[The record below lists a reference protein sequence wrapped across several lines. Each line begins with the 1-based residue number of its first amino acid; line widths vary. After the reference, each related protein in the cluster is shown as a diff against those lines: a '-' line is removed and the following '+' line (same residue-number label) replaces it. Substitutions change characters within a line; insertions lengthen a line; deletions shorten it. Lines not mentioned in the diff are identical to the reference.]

1 MAARITSV
9 ILDCADGPRLARFWA
24 ELLGTEIESESPN
37 FIFLRQLPD
46 QPRLG
51 LQPVPEPKTAKNRMH
66 VDLTV
71 DSMPE
76 TVAWIKA
83 NGGRTLSANDIGD
96 FQWTTMADPEGN
108 EFDVHE

>member
-9 ILDCADGPRLARFWA
+9 ILDCTDGPRLARFWA
-24 ELLGTEIESESPN
+24 ELLGTEIEHEMPD

-51 LQPVPEPKTAKNRMH
+51 LQPVPEPKVAKNRMH
-66 VDLTV
+66 MDLTV
-71 DSMPE
+71 DSMSD
-76 TVAWIKA
+76 TVAWIAA
-83 NGGRTLSANDIGD
+83 NGGRTLAQNVIGD
-96 FQWTTMADPEGN
+96 FRWTTVADPEGN